1 MADIMAPVILSS
13 MTPTQEEGWRTL
25 LDLYQ
30 NFLSGWCLI
39 GGQMV
44 WLLAIEQGIE
54 PIWLTDDVDVA
65 VDIRADQEA
74 IRRLCAWLESRHF
87 RLEGIDTDG
96 IGHCYLSTTY
106 PGPGQVKFDVLAP
119 DNVGQRADLTTSPPA
134 RTVSAPGTRYALDS
148 AEAIEIVLRER
159 SGHVLRPSLIAA
171 LLAKAAATTIAV
183 RDNPDRDWRD
193 AAFLLTLV
201 ADPIGTAAE
210 LTRGQKRRLRI
221 IRPLLSEDH
230 PAWRQLGERG
240 RLGRIALEF
249 LLEG

>member
-1 MADIMAPVILSS
+1 MAPVTLSS

-30 NFLSGWCLI
+30 DFRIGWCLI

-44 WLLAIEQGIE
+44 WLLAIEHGIE

-74 IRRLCAWLESRHF
+74 IRRLCAWLESRQF
-87 RLEGIDTDG
+87 RLEGINKDG
-96 IGHCYLSTTY
+96 IGHRFLSTTY

-134 RTVSAPGTRYALDS
+134 RTVSAPGTRYALDT
-148 AEAIEIVLRER
+148 AQAIEIVLRER

-171 LLAKAAATTIAV
+171 LLAKAAATTIPV
-183 RDNPDRDWRD
+183 RENPDRDWRD

-210 LTRGQKRRLRI
+210 LTRGQKRRLRT
-221 IRPLLSEDH
+221 IRPLLDQDH

-240 RLGRIALEF
+240 RLGKIALEF
-249 LLEG
+249 LLEE

>member
-1 MADIMAPVILSS
+1 MAPVTPSS

-25 LDLYQ
+25 LDLYED
-30 NFLSGWCLI
+30 FRTGWCLI

-44 WLLAIEQGIE
+44 WLLAIEHGVE

-65 VDIRADQEA
+65 VDVRANQEA
-74 IRRLCAWLESRHF
+74 IRRLCAWLESRQF
-87 RLEGIDTDG
+87 RLEGMNKDG
-96 IGHCYLSTTY
+96 IGHRFVSTTY

-134 RTVSAPGTRYALDS
+134 RTVSAPGTRYALDTT
-148 AEAIEIVLRER
+148 EAIEIVLRGR

-171 LLAKAAATTIAV
+171 LLAKAAATTIPV
-183 RDNPDRDWRD
+183 RENPDRDWRD

-201 ADPIGTAAE
+201 ADPIAVAAE
-210 LTRGQKRRLRI
+210 LTRGQKRRLRT
-221 IRPLLSEDH
+221 IRPLLDEDH
-230 PAWRQLGERG
+230 PAWRQLGGRA

-249 LLEG
+249 LLGE